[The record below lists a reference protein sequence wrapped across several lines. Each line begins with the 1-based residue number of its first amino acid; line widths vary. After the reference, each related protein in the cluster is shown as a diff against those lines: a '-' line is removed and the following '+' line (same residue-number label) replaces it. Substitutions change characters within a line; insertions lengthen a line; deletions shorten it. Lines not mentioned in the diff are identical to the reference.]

1 MREWKFLAVLI
12 LAAFITFGSVAIIY
26 RVATKNSVV
35 SYASQDD
42 VIDIKDGFLERKVD
56 DLILVKFPT
65 KYLDSVEHYMDGFK
79 IALVKVYGEKA
90 KDAVIE
96 PAETPNRT
104 PYFVV
109 TFGGK
114 THLAGLCY
122 LNETKSEVVGVVLMS
137 EANGTSK
144 VTVPKQTN

>member
-1 MREWKFLAVLI
+1 MGRWKFLTIWGLALI
-12 LAAFITFGSVAIIY
+12 TAFGSAAIIY
-26 RVATKNSVV
+26 KVATKNSV
-35 SYASQDD
+35 SNFASQDD

-56 DLILVKFPT
+56 NLILVKFPA
-65 KYLDSVEHYMDGFK
+65 KYLDSVEHYMQGFQ

-96 PAETPNRT
+96 PAETPNGT

-109 TFGGK
+109 TFDGK

-122 LNETKSEVVGVVLMS
+122 LDETKSEVVGVVLMG
-137 EANGTSK
+137 EANGNSK
-144 VTVPKQTN
+144 ITVPK